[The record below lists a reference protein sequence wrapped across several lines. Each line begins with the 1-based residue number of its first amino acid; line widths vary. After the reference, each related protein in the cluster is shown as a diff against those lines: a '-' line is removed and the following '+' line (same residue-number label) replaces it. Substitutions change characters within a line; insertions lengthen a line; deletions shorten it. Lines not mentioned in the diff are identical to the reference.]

1 MKLTNKAGLPEAL
14 VNAVRNDGYS
24 RGQSDISVTQLI
36 DSPFIRHLRQQH
48 ADELTEDV
56 SDRIWSLMG
65 QSIHTILER
74 ANLTGLV
81 EQRLFVEINGHK
93 LSGQFDHLENGVLT
107 DWKLTSVW
115 AVVYGKTEWGKQLN
129 VLAYLCQLKGLT
141 VNSLQIVAIL
151 RDWSKSKAG
160 KEDNYPDTQV
170 VTIPITLWT
179 PERQEE
185 YIKERLGLHFSET
198 VIPCSDEERWVKP
211 GKFAVMKKGKKSA
224 LRLLD
229 SEKEAEAWCMD
240 NADAGVNITTGL
252 LEMSNG
258 ITIVERS
265 ATFNRCELYCNVN
278 QFCPVWKEYMAKL
291 GLNP

>member
-1 MKLTNKAGLPEAL
+1 MKLTNKIGLPEAL

-24 RGQSDISVTQLI
+24 RGAADISVTQLI

-48 ADELTEDV
+48 ASELTEDV

-65 QSIHTILER
+65 QSIHAILER
-74 ANLTGLV
+74 ANLSGLV
-81 EQRLFVEINGHK
+81 EQRLFADVAGKK

-107 DWKLTSVW
+107 DWKMTSVW
-115 AVVYGKTEWGKQLN
+115 AVVYGKPDWGKQLN
-129 VLAYLCQLKGLT
+129 VLAYLCRLKGLT

-185 YIKERLGLHFSET
+185 YVLERINAHFHDGT
-198 VIPCSDEERWVKP
+198 PPCTDDERWVKP
-211 GKFAVMKKGKKSA
+211 GKFAVMKKGRKSA

-229 SEKEAEAWCMD
+229 SKEEAEKW
-240 NADAGVNITTGL
+240 VV
-252 LEMSNG
+252 ENG
-258 ITIVERS
+258 EGTEIVERP
-265 ATFNRCELYCNVN
+265 ATFNRCELFCNVN
-278 QFCPVWKEYMAKL
+278 QFCPVWQQVMSARAK
-291 GLNP
+291 

>member
-1 MKLTNKAGLPEAL
+1 MLITNKAGLPDAL

-48 ADELTEDV
+48 AAELTEDV

-107 DWKLTSVW
+107 DWKMTSVW

-129 VLAYLCQLKGLT
+129 VLAYLCRLKGLT

-185 YIKERLGLHFSET
+185 YVLERINAHFHDGT
-198 VIPCSDEERWVKP
+198 IPCTDDERWVKP
-211 GKFAVMKKGKKSA
+211 GKFAVMKKGRKSA

-229 SEKEAEAWCMD
+229 SKEEAEKW
-240 NADAGVNITTGL
+240 VV
-252 LEMSNG
+252 ENG
-258 ITIVERS
+258 EGTEIVERP

-278 QFCPVWKEYMAKL
+278 QFCPVWKETMSARAK
-291 GLNP
+291 

>member
-1 MKLTNKAGLPEAL
+1 MKLTNKIGLPEAL

-48 ADELTEDV
+48 AAELTEDV

-65 QSIHTILER
+65 QSIHAILER

-129 VLAYLCQLKGLT
+129 VLAYLCRLKGLT

-185 YIKERLGLHFSET
+185 YVLERINAHFHDGT
-198 VIPCSDEERWVKP
+198 IPCTDDERWVKP
-211 GKFAVMKKGKKSA
+211 GKFAVMKKGRKSA

-229 SEKEAEAWCMD
+229 SKEEAEKW
-240 NADAGVNITTGL
+240 VVETG
-252 LEMSNG
+252 EG
-258 ITIVERS
+258 TEIVERPT
-265 ATFNRCELYCNVN
+265 TFSRCELYCNVN
-278 QFCPVWKEYMAKL
+278 QFCPVWQQVMSARAK
-291 GLNP
+291 

>member
-1 MKLTNKAGLPEAL
+1 MKLTNKIGLPDAL

-107 DWKLTSVW
+107 DWKMTSVW
-115 AVVYGKTEWGKQLN
+115 SVVYGKTEWGKQLN
-129 VLAYLCQLKGLT
+129 VLAYLCRLKGLT

-170 VTIPITLWT
+170 VTIPITMWT

-185 YIKERLGLHFSET
+185 YVLERINAHFHDGT
-198 VIPCSDEERWVKP
+198 IPCTDDERWVKP
-211 GKFAVMKKGKKSA
+211 GKFAVMKKGRKSA

-229 SEKEAEAWCMD
+229 SKDEAEKWI
-240 NADAGVNITTGL
+240 V
-252 LEMSNG
+252 ENG
-258 ITIVERS
+258 EGTEIVERP

>member
-1 MKLTNKAGLPEAL
+1 MNLTNFAGLPEAL

-36 DSPFIRHLRQQH
+36 DSPFIRHLRQQY

-129 VLAYLCQLKGLT
+129 VLAYLCRLKGLT

-170 VTIPITLWT
+170 VTIPITMWT

-185 YIKERLGLHFSET
+185 YVLERINAHFHDGT
-198 VIPCSDEERWVKP
+198 IPCTDDERWAKP
-211 GKFAVMKKGKKSA
+211 GKFAVMKKGRKTA

-229 SEKEAEAWCMD
+229 SSAEAAKWTEENTD
-240 NADAGVNITTGL
+240 GKDIQ
-252 LEMSNG
+252 
-258 ITIVERS
+258 TIERP
-265 ATFNRCELYCNVN
+265 ATYSRCEQYCNVN

>member
-1 MKLTNKAGLPEAL
+1 MKLTNKAGLPDAL

-93 LSGQFDHLENGVLT
+93 LSGQFDHLSNGILT
-107 DWKLTSVW
+107 DWKMTSVW

-129 VLAYLCQLKGLT
+129 VLAYLCRLKGLT

-170 VTIPITLWT
+170 VTIPITMWT

-185 YIKERLGLHFSET
+185 YVLERINAHFHDGT
-198 VIPCSDEERWVKP
+198 IPCTDDERWVKP
-211 GKFAVMKKGKKSA
+211 GKFAVMKKGRKSA

-229 SEKEAEAWCMD
+229 SKEEAEKW
-240 NADAGVNITTGL
+240 VIETG
-252 LEMSNG
+252 EG
-258 ITIVERS
+258 TEIVERP

-278 QFCPVWKEYMAKL
+278 QFCPVWQQVMSARAT
-291 GLNP
+291 